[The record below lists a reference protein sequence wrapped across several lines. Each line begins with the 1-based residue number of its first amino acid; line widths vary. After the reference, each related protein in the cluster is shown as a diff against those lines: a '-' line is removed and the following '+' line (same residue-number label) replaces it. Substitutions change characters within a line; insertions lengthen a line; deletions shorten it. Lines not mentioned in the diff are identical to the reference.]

1 MTLRTVDQ
9 GFVDELEHLGYFRL
23 VAGGEAAEAR
33 QEILARRYPLAGEV
47 GRLFM
52 ADAEVLADKGVRS
65 LVGTVAAFL
74 RREGVSIEAE
84 YDPET
89 GTIRTLQLSLEP
101 GGALVPFVETVDD
114 DYRVTLGLVEVVVWT
129 GDGGNKWHDATGQTV
144 ALLNRLLSSHGSFE
158 RAWSLHGGGNE
169 GFIVFATVE
178 QVHLL
183 NSALPERGKLSLGD

>member
-9 GFVDELEHLGYFRL
+9 GFVDELEQVGFFRL
-23 VAGGEAAEAR
+23 VARGEAAEAR

-52 ADAEVLADKGVRS
+52 ADAEVLAKRGARD
-65 LVGTVAAFL
+65 LLGTVAPFL
-74 RREGVSIEAE
+74 RREGVSIEVE

-89 GTIRTLQLSLEP
+89 GMLRALLLSLEP
-101 GGALVPFVETVDD
+101 GGALVPFVETADD
-114 DYRVTLGLVEVVVWT
+114 DYGVTL
-129 GDGGNKWHDATGQTV
+129 AV

>member
-1 MTLRTVDQ
+1 MTLRTIDQ

-23 VAGGEAAEAR
+23 VAVGDAAEAR
-33 QEILARRYPLAGEV
+33 QEILARRYPLAGDV

-52 ADAEVLADKGVRS
+52 ADAEQLADGGVGD
-65 LVGTVAAFL
+65 LVGTVAPFL
-74 RREGVSIEAE
+74 QREGVSIEVKRGPA
-84 YDPET
+84 
-89 GTIRTLQLSLEP
+89 GTITGLQLSLEP
-101 GGALVPFVETVDD
+101 GGALVTFVETVDD

-158 RAWSLHGGGNE
+158 RAWSLHGGANE

-183 NSALPERGKLSLGD
+183 NSALPERGKLSLGA

>member
-1 MTLRTVDQ
+1 MTLRTIDQ
-9 GFVDELEHLGYFRL
+9 AFVDELEHLGYFRF

-33 QEILARRYPLAGEV
+33 QEILARRYPLAGEA

-52 ADAEVLADKGVRS
+52 ADAEVLANRGVRD
-65 LVGTVAAFL
+65 LVESVAPFL
-74 RREGVSIEAE
+74 RREGVSIEVEHGPA
-84 YDPET
+84 
-89 GTIRTLQLSLEP
+89 GTTTALKLSLEP
-101 GGALVPFVETVDD
+101 GGPLVPFEETVDD
-114 DYRVTLGLVEVVVWT
+114 DYRVKLGLVEIVVWT
-129 GDGGNKWHDATGQTV
+129 GDGGNAWNDATAQTV

-183 NSALPERGKLSLGD
+183 NSALPERGKLSLGA